1 LRSVRQRAVDG
12 SLVCVCGADPL
23 NLVGGLLA
31 GDRVPRLAGA
41 RVLYRDGVPVAK
53 RIGGEIVLIGA
64 DDPALHAIARAHL
77 TRDGVRA
84 PARPATATGEEE

>member
-1 LRSVRQRAVDG
+1 VSV
-12 SLVCVCGADPL
+12 SGADPL

-53 RIGGEIVLIGA
+53 RVGGEVVLIGA
-64 DDPALHAIARAHL
+64 DDPALHSIARTHL
-77 TRDGVRA
+77 TRDAVRVPA
-84 PARPATATGEEE
+84 PPAAAAGEEE